1 MNVVI
6 VLVPREMSI
15 HGTLHLQ
22 RGEVCD
28 LSIQVA
34 DSDQC
39 NFSFLQ
45 EIVLTLILH
54 SQLVCKSFMT
64 VVICNLILKAHFM
77 HFKQFQ
83 VCR

>member
-1 MNVVI
+1 MNIVI
-6 VLVPREMSI
+6 VLVPREMSV
-15 HGTLHLQ
+15 HGALHLQ
-22 RGEVCD
+22 RGD

-45 EIVLTLILH
+45 ETVLTLILH

>member
-1 MNVVI
+1 MNIVI
-6 VLVPREMSI
+6 VLVPREMSV
-15 HGTLHLQ
+15 HGALHLQ
-22 RGEVCD
+22 RGD